1 MNVDLQQYRDLK
13 IFMIYVVPS
22 QHVIMEFAFIMRVSN
37 LVSIMAFLEID
48 AVLGNKCIAV
58 FRVSSDPIF
67 LYFSYVF
74 KILLYFLYLPKIS
87 YISSQNPIFF
97 QNYEK
102 KSLIFYFE
110 WKFHINITNRC
121 YIGY

>member
-13 IFMIYVVPS
+13 IFMKYVLPS

-58 FRVSSDPIF
+58 FRESSEPIF
-67 LYFSYVF
+67 LYFSYVC

-87 YISSQNPIFF
+87 
-97 QNYEK
+97 
-102 KSLIFYFE
+102 
-110 WKFHINITNRC
+110 
-121 YIGY
+121 

>member
-102 KSLIFYFE
+102 KS
-110 WKFHINITNRC
+110 
-121 YIGY
+121 